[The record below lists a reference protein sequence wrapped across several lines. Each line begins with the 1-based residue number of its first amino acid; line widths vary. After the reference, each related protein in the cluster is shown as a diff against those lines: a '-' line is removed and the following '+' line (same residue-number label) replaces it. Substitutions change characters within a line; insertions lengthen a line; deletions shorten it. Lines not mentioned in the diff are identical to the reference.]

1 MNKNEKINTKKIN
14 SLVDTGYKILNFLYV
29 LFIIST
35 IYIITLVLKNWKI
48 LPFIGKFV
56 KIISPLFIGLFIAW
70 LLNPWVIKLT
80 KKGINKTLSVIIVY
94 LVMFIALYLIFAFTI
109 PPLATQVTD
118 IAASIPNMLADVKSW
133 IDEIFIKLSDT
144 SLTNLDSVKDS
155 FLLSIE
161 NFATNIQTSLPQ
173 TIVNIISSLVSGLS
187 TIALSFI
194 VGFYILF
201 DYEGFVKMFMKL
213 FPEASR
219 NEVDYLLDKLS
230 ETLYSFINGTFWLS
244 ILLFIVSY
252 IGFAI
257 IGINAPILIAFVCVI
272 TNLIPYI
279 GPYIGAAVAAAI
291 GFTQSPFIG
300 IVTLVFILIVQ
311 MIEGNFLQPLVMSKK
326 MNLSPVTIL
335 VSLLLF
341 SNFFGIFGMVVA
353 TPIVALLKIVF
364 VFFDEKYHFFTKNK
378 KLQESNN

>member
-1 MNKNEKINTKKIN
+1 MNKKEEKNIDVKKIN
-14 SLVDTGYKILNFLYV
+14 NLVDTGNKILNFLYV

-35 IYIITLVLKNWKI
+35 IYIVTLVLKGWGI
-48 LPFIGKFV
+48 LPFIGQII

-70 LLNPWVIKLT
+70 LLNPWVQILVN
-80 KKGINKTLSVIIVY
+80 KGINNTLSVIIVY
-94 LVMFIALYLIFAFTI
+94 LVMFIALYLVFAFTL
-109 PPLATQVTD
+109 PSLGTQITD
-118 IAASIPNMLADVKSW
+118 IVASIPNMLSDVKEW

-155 FLLSIE
+155 FLTTIE

-173 TIVNIISSLVSGLS
+173 TIVNIVSSIMSGLG
-187 TIALSFI
+187 TIAISLI

-201 DYEGFVKMFMKL
+201 DYEGFVKRFMKL
-213 FPEASR
+213 FPDNSR
-219 NEVDYLLDKLS
+219 KEVDYLLDKLS

-244 ILLFIVSY
+244 VMLFIVSY

-257 IGINAPILIAFVCVI
+257 IGLNDPILIAFVCVI

-300 IVTLVFILIVQ
+300 IVTLIFILIVQ

-335 VSLLLF
+335 ISLLLF
-341 SNFFGIFGMVVA
+341 SHFFGILGMVVA
-353 TPIVALLKIVF
+353 TPIVAILKIIF
-364 VFFDEKYHFFTKNK
+364 VFFDEKYHFFRK
-378 KLQESNN
+378 

>member
-1 MNKNEKINTKKIN
+1 MNKKEEKNIDVKKIN
-14 SLVDTGYKILNFLYV
+14 NLVDTGNKILNFLYV

-35 IYIITLVLKNWKI
+35 IYIVTLVLKGWGI
-48 LPFIGKFV
+48 LPFIGQII

-70 LLNPWVIKLT
+70 LLNPWVQKLV

-94 LVMFIALYLIFAFTI
+94 LVMFIALYLVFAFTL
-109 PPLATQVTD
+109 PSLGTQITD
-118 IAASIPNMLADVKSW
+118 IVASIPTMLSDVKEW

-155 FLLSIE
+155 FLTTIE

-173 TIVNIISSLVSGLS
+173 TIVNIVSSIMSGLG
-187 TIALSFI
+187 TIAISLI

-201 DYEGFVKMFMKL
+201 DYEGFVKRFMKL
-213 FPEASR
+213 FPDNSR
-219 NEVDYLLDKLS
+219 KEVDYLLDKLS

-244 ILLFIVSY
+244 VMLFIVSY

-257 IGINAPILIAFVCVI
+257 IGLNAPILIAFVCVI

-300 IVTLVFILIVQ
+300 IVTLIFILIVQ

-335 VSLLLF
+335 ISLLLF
-341 SNFFGIFGMVVA
+341 SHFFGILGMVVA
-353 TPIVALLKIVF
+353 TPIVAILKIIF
-364 VFFDEKYHFFTKNK
+364 VFFDEKYHFFRKR
-378 KLQESNN
+378 ESE

>member
-1 MNKNEKINTKKIN
+1 MNKKEEKNIEVKKIN
-14 SLVDTGYKILNFLYV
+14 NLVDTGNKILNFLYV

-35 IYIITLVLKNWKI
+35 IYIVTLVLKGWGV
-48 LPFIGKFV
+48 LPFIGQII

-70 LLNPWVIKLT
+70 LLNPWVQKLV

-94 LVMFIALYLIFAFTI
+94 LVMFIALYLVFAFTL
-109 PPLATQVTD
+109 PSLGTQITD
-118 IAASIPNMLADVKSW
+118 IVASIPNMLSDVKEW

-155 FLLSIE
+155 FLTTIE

-173 TIVNIISSLVSGLS
+173 TIVNIVSSIMSGLG
-187 TIALSFI
+187 TIAISLI

-201 DYEGFVKMFMKL
+201 DYEGFVKRFMKL
-213 FPEASR
+213 FPDNSR
-219 NEVDYLLDKLS
+219 KEVDYLLDKLS

-244 ILLFIVSY
+244 VMLFIVSY

-257 IGINAPILIAFVCVI
+257 IGLNAPILIAFVCVI

-300 IVTLVFILIVQ
+300 IVTLIFILIVQ

-335 VSLLLF
+335 ISLLLF
-341 SNFFGIFGMVVA
+341 SHFFGILGMVVA
-353 TPIVALLKIVF
+353 TPIVAILKIIF
-364 VFFDEKYHFFTKNK
+364 VFFDEKYHFFRKR
-378 KLQESNN
+378 ESE

>member
-1 MNKNEKINTKKIN
+1 MNKKEEKNIDVKKIN
-14 SLVDTGYKILNFLYV
+14 NLVDTGNKILNFLYV

-35 IYIITLVLKNWKI
+35 IYIVTLVLKGWGI
-48 LPFIGKFV
+48 LPFIGQII

-70 LLNPWVIKLT
+70 LLNPWVQKLV

-94 LVMFIALYLIFAFTI
+94 LVMFIALYLVFAFTL
-109 PPLATQVTD
+109 PSLGTQITD
-118 IAASIPNMLADVKSW
+118 IVASIPNMLSDVKEW

-155 FLLSIE
+155 FLTTIE

-173 TIVNIISSLVSGLS
+173 TIVNIVSSIMSGLG
-187 TIALSFI
+187 TIAISLI

-201 DYEGFVKMFMKL
+201 DYEGFVKRFMKL
-213 FPEASR
+213 FPDNSR
-219 NEVDYLLDKLS
+219 KEVDYLLDKLS

-244 ILLFIVSY
+244 VMLFIVSY

-257 IGINAPILIAFVCVI
+257 IGLNAPILIAFVCVI

-291 GFTQSPFIG
+291 GFAQSPFIG
-300 IVTLVFILIVQ
+300 IVTLIFILIVQ

-335 VSLLLF
+335 ISLLLF
-341 SNFFGIFGMVVA
+341 SHFFGILGMVVA
-353 TPIVALLKIVF
+353 TPIVAILKIIF
-364 VFFDEKYHFFTKNK
+364 VFFDEKYHFFRKR
-378 KLQESNN
+378 ESE

>member
-1 MNKNEKINTKKIN
+1 MNKKEEKNIDVKKIN
-14 SLVDTGYKILNFLYV
+14 NLVDTGNKILNFLYV

-35 IYIITLVLKNWKI
+35 IYIVTLVLKGWGV
-48 LPFIGKFV
+48 LPFIGQII

-70 LLNPWVIKLT
+70 LLNPWVQKLV

-94 LVMFIALYLIFAFTI
+94 LVMFIALYLVFAFTL
-109 PPLATQVTD
+109 PSLGTQITD
-118 IAASIPNMLADVKSW
+118 IVASIPTMLSDVKEW

-155 FLLSIE
+155 FLTTIE

-173 TIVNIISSLVSGLS
+173 TIVNIVSSIMSGLG
-187 TIALSFI
+187 TIAISLI

-201 DYEGFVKMFMKL
+201 DYEGFVKRFMKL
-213 FPEASR
+213 FPDNSR
-219 NEVDYLLDKLS
+219 KEVDYLLDKLS

-244 ILLFIVSY
+244 VMLFIVSY

-257 IGINAPILIAFVCVI
+257 IGLNAPILIAFVCVI

-300 IVTLVFILIVQ
+300 IVTLIFILIVQ

-335 VSLLLF
+335 ISLLLF
-341 SNFFGIFGMVVA
+341 SHFFGILGMVVA
-353 TPIVALLKIVF
+353 TPIVAILKIIF
-364 VFFDEKYHFFTKNK
+364 VFFDEKYHFFRKR
-378 KLQESNN
+378 ESE